1 MVINSLHEGMNPS
14 SGAAGSS
21 VGFGATLK
29 QNHHHHPSSICHYES
44 SWFTLVTFSE
54 LHDSPMFTMFSC
66 DFLRIF
72 RIPKLKLFPS
82 PVDKRLQEHCERQ
95 GHFLLEWILAAGFCC
110 GTQTHLFS
118 LAAPTSPFQENLD
131 EQLHPSRIKVF
142 FFPGWLR
149 TSASGTFVPSPK
161 IRARAWS
168 IKMLASFPLK
178 DLKVVLILGNHME
191 NKYAQKTK

>member
-1 MVINSLHEGMNPS
+1 MKVWIPPLAQLVPLWGSVPPWSKIITIIHRLFVTMSQVDLPLWPSRNCMILQCFSMV
-14 SGAAGSS
+14 
-21 VGFGATLK
+21 
-29 QNHHHHPSSICHYES
+29 
-44 SWFTLVTFSE
+44 
-54 LHDSPMFTMFSC
+54 SC

-131 EQLHPSRIKVF
+131 EQLHSSRIKGF
-142 FFPGWLR
+142 FFPGLVTHLGFRNLR
-149 TSASGTFVPSPK
+149 SLTKDSCSGLEHKNAGKFSVERPEGCFNSWK
-161 IRARAWS
+161 S
-168 IKMLASFPLK
+168 HGK
-178 DLKVVLILGNHME
+178 
-191 NKYAQKTK
+191 